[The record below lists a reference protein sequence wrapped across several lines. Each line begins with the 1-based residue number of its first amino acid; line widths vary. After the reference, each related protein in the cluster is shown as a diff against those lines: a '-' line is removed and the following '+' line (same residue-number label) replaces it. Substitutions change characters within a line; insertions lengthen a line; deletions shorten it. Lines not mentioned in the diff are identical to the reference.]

1 MLVAK
6 IVIGYFLLSEKHTIS
21 ENTFTILNIIY
32 SSLLMS
38 FFVLLKYVDKKYKY
52 DKKYQW
58 KAKKI
63 IIIDLQQKP
72 IKT

>member
-1 MLVAK
+1 
-6 IVIGYFLLSEKHTIS
+6 
-21 ENTFTILNIIY
+21 
-32 SSLLMS
+32 MS
-38 FFVLLKYVDKKYKY
+38 FFALLKYVDKKYKY

-58 KAKKI
+58 NTKKI